1 MPRHAMAYH
10 FMPFHA
16 MPRHAMP
23 ACRSTFTGEELISS
37 NLTDYT
43 VEDFLADATSG
54 ATEDFL

>member
-1 MPRHAMAYH
+1 MLWHTISCHAT
-10 FMPFHA
+10 PCL
-16 MPRHAMP
+16 P